1 MNNDAFDVTWDLS
14 AKPDVATTT
23 LTATGGLY
31 TPFLYSKI
39 YKCKTWFNVVP
50 FCKNPAGMKSYCG
63 VGFGYG
69 HLTSANDGLNATMLF
84 IKQTGPD
91 GAGDFECVLKARA
104 LQRFLTNKCMKERP
118 ETKDE
123 CFKDAAPTLEVAAAE
138 PEAAPAVAAVEPEAA
153 EDTEPVLL
161 GNKVAMD
168 IQKEADKGM
177 AMAEMV
183 ELVPEP
189 TYSIKVDIH
198 SKTHHPSADKYK
210 DFDKVLTNQLL
221 VSEELDPAIYYKPE
235 LNSRVKEPI
244 IFMLSK
250 LEEDELFHKLAEEI
264 AKNEA
269 QQDTANQPG
278 TFRYNSL
285 SADTKMRKSRM
296 KGDNNVNASKRN
308 IQHYRDAI
316 VSNNSSY
323 DELIMWCRKL
333 SKEHHTM
340 PAMGPGIK
348 SIGII

>member
-1 MNNDAFDVTWDLS
+1 M
-14 AKPDVATTT
+14 
-23 LTATGGLY
+23 
-31 TPFLYSKI
+31 
-39 YKCKTWFNVVP
+39 
-50 FCKNPAGMKSYCG
+50 
-63 VGFGYG
+63 
-69 HLTSANDGLNATMLF
+69 
-84 IKQTGPD
+84 
-91 GAGDFECVLKARA
+91 
-104 LQRFLTNKCMKERP
+104 
-118 ETKDE
+118 
-123 CFKDAAPTLEVAAAE
+123 
-138 PEAAPAVAAVEPEAA
+138 
-153 EDTEPVLL
+153 
-161 GNKVAMD
+161 
-168 IQKEADKGM
+168 
-177 AMAEMV
+177 
-183 ELVPEP
+183 
-189 TYSIKVDIH
+189 DIH

-269 QQDTANQPG
+269 QQDAANQPG

-348 SIGII
+348 